1 MAELTIVGKIN
12 YYHELG
18 SIITQLKLNIEKKL
32 VPLIS
37 FLVPLTGPVPAVEK
51 CWLRPLGHHGRLDQF
66 FVLTKNLLTD
76 RLSSVAVT
84 R

>member
-18 SIITQLKLNIEKKL
+18 SIITQLKLNIDKKL

-37 FLVPLTGPVPAVEK
+37 FLVPLTGPGANIKNKNCSFFKFAVSVKTYNFEGY
-51 CWLRPLGHHGRLDQF
+51 L
-66 FVLTKNLLTD
+66 NLCFY
-76 RLSSVAVT
+76 R
-84 R
+84 